1 VALAGS
7 DRLRAPKSVWG
18 CTYAPLKLNDLRLV
32 HWGEFMGSFACSGW
46 AEAQVLGMSEGNLT
60 PTPVRFSAEFIAR
73 VDAIAKSMALS
84 HSTVLR
90 LAVNQWFEAGGD
102 KSLLSLL
109 HLKRAPRKPGK
120 RGATVTWPTEPC
132 LTR

>member
-1 VALAGS
+1 
-7 DRLRAPKSVWG
+7 
-18 CTYAPLKLNDLRLV
+18 
-32 HWGEFMGSFACSGW
+32 MG
-46 AEAQVLGMSEGNLT
+46 MREGNLT

-102 KSLLSLL
+102 KSGPFALA
-109 HLKRAPRKPGK
+109 KKGAKKATTKDRKSKMGNIDS
-120 RGATVTWPTEPC
+120 
-132 LTR
+132 

>member
-1 VALAGS
+1 
-7 DRLRAPKSVWG
+7 
-18 CTYAPLKLNDLRLV
+18 
-32 HWGEFMGSFACSGW
+32 MG
-46 AEAQVLGMSEGNLT
+46 VSEGNLT

-102 KSLLSLL
+102 KRLLS
-109 HLKRAPRKPGK
+109 APAKKSAKKAGK
-120 RGATVTWPTEPC
+120 
-132 LTR
+132 TRRNGDMAY